1 MRLLV
6 VVLLA
11 GALFGQQRLTL
22 EEAVAAALKNNPR
35 VSADFLVALAA
46 NEVTAQSRAALY
58 PTISAA
64 ATGVGSVPE
73 GRIAAGALN
82 NPILIS
88 RLGVGANVTQ
98 LVTDF
103 GRTRNLVASAQL
115 RAQSQRQFVDATR
128 AQVMLAVYR
137 AYYLALRTQAVEK
150 VAEQTVEARQV
161 LADQVNALA
170 SAKLKSGLDV
180 SFAEVNLSE
189 AKILLASARNEH
201 RAALAELSASM
212 GLPSPQAYELVDQ
225 TAAEAPPAAAETL
238 IATALAERPELGA
251 LRLEADAS
259 RRLVAAEK
267 ALSHPTISA
276 YAAAGGAPAHDDR
289 MRGRY
294 AAAGMGITIPV
305 FNGSL
310 FKARQAE
317 ANYRAQAVDQRTK
330 EVQNNIGRDVTMAA
344 LQLDTAYQNLTL
356 TRRLLEQA
364 QLALD
369 LAQERY
375 KLGLSSFVELSQ
387 AQLNATSAEIRIV
400 TAKYDYLTQRALLD
414 YQTGQL
420 R

>member
-1 MRLLV
+1 MRLV
-6 VVLLA
+6 AFLLCA
-11 GALFGQQRLTL
+11 CALFGQQRLTL

-35 VSADFLVALAA
+35 VSAEFLTALAA
-46 NEVTAQSRAALY
+46 NEISTQARSALY

-64 ATGVGSVPE
+64 ATGVGSVPD

-82 NPILIS
+82 NPIIIS
-88 RLGVGANVTQ
+88 RLGLGASVSQ

-103 GRTRNLVASAQL
+103 GRTRNLVASARLQ
-115 RAQSQRQFVDATR
+115 AQSQRQYVNATR
-128 AQVMLAVYR
+128 AQVTLAVYR
-137 AYYLALRTQAVEK
+137 AYYMALRTQAVQK
-150 VAEQTVEARQV
+150 VAEKTVEARQV
-161 LADQVNALA
+161 LADQINALA

-201 RAALAELSASM
+201 RAAQAELSEAM
-212 GLPSPQAYELVDQ
+212 GLPAPQDFQLTDQ
-225 TAAEAPPAAAETL
+225 TAAETPPGAPDNL
-238 IATALAERPELGA
+238 IATALAERPELAA

-267 ALSHPTISA
+267 ALNHPTISA

-294 AAAGMGITIPV
+294 AAAGLGVTIPV
-305 FNGSL
+305 FNGYL

-317 ANYRAQAVDQRTK
+317 ANYRAQVADQRAK
-330 EVQNNIGRDVTMAA
+330 EVQNTIARDVTLVV

-356 TRRLLEQA
+356 TRRLLDQA

-387 AQLNATSAEIRIV
+387 AQLNSTSAEIRIV
-400 TAKYDYLTQRALLD
+400 TAKYDYLTQQALLN

>member
-1 MRLLV
+1 MRPLALLFFAC
-6 VVLLA
+6 VLY
-11 GALFGQQRLTL
+11 GQQRLTL

-35 VSADFLVALAA
+35 VSADFLTALAA
-46 NEVTAQSRAALY
+46 NEITTQSRAALY
-58 PTISAA
+58 PTVAAA
-64 ATGVGSVPE
+64 ATGVGSVPD
-73 GRIAAGALN
+73 GRLAAGALN

-88 RLGVGANVTQ
+88 RIGLGASVTQ

-103 GRTRNLVASAQL
+103 GRTRNLVESAQL
-115 RAQSQRQFVDATR
+115 RAQSQRQLVDATR
-128 AQVMLAVYR
+128 AQVVLAVYQS
-137 AYYLALRTQAVEK
+137 YYRALRTQAVEK
-150 VAEQTVEARQV
+150 VAEETVEARQV

-189 AKILLASARNEH
+189 ARILLASARNEH
-201 RAALAELSASM
+201 RAALADLSAAM
-212 GLPSPQAYELVDQ
+212 GLPSPQDYELVDR
-225 TAAEAPPAAAETL
+225 TATEAPPGAPDNLIAAAM
-238 IATALAERPELGA
+238 AQRPELAA

-259 RRLVAAEK
+259 RRLVQAEK
-267 ALSHPTISA
+267 ALNHPTIAA
-276 YAAAGGAPAHDDR
+276 YAAAGGAPAHDQR

-317 ANYRAQAVDQRTK
+317 ASFRAQAVDQRANDVRNT
-330 EVQNNIGRDVTMAA
+330 IARDVTVAA
-344 LQLDTAYQNLTL
+344 LQLDTAYQNLAL
-356 TRRLLEQA
+356 TRQLLDQA